1 MIRKGTVRF
10 FSYSDFGARQL
21 TMSVLRLVLPVL
33 FLLLPG
39 TARADGGGPLLLII
53 SGLAFLYGGILII
66 LAEWLIYI
74 RYAKIGKVRAL
85 WDSLIVNIVSTVTVG
100 FGLPLLIAA
109 VSWAAG
115 AALPGSIGSY
125 AAALGTWLYEGVPFP
140 RLTFASTAF
149 WWVITFFLTVYAEKI
164 VLQKLWQRRQFSPAI
179 SAAALSWKSNLVT
192 YSGLLVV
199 IIGTIVWENYRG

>member
-1 MIRKGTVRF
+1 
-10 FSYSDFGARQL
+10 
-21 TMSVLRLVLPVL
+21 MSVLRLVLPVL